1 VLEHEP
7 EWKRWLEEMRAFLAD
22 GPASGLFATLT
33 VRERELVELI
43 ARGLD
48 NAQCAARLGMS
59 DKTVRNHVTHLYSK
73 LEIENRARLIV
84 LAREAGF
91 GR

>member
-7 EWKRWLEEMRAFLAD
+7 EWKRWLEEMRSFLAD
-22 GPASGLFATLT
+22 GPASGRFAALT
-33 VRERELVELI
+33 GRERELVELI
-43 ARGLD
+43 AQGLD

-91 GR
+91 GH

>member
-1 VLEHEP
+1 MH
-7 EWKRWLEEMRAFLAD
+7 AFLAD
-22 GPASGLFATLT
+22 GPVSGAFAALT
-33 VRERELVELI
+33 PRERELVDLI

-48 NAQCAARLGMS
+48 NAQCAAHLGMS
-59 DKTVRNHVTHLYSK
+59 DKTVRNHVAHLYAK

-91 GR
+91 GRAP